1 MKQSKNGYKSPKIV
15 QKTFTDLF
23 VYSDADFETLDGTLS
38 GNFEVAWLVS
48 AKMYLNALATVYP

>member
-1 MKQSKNGYKSPKIV
+1 MIGNVIFANGCG
-15 QKTFTDLF
+15 QWTGRTLF
-23 VYSDADFETLDGTLS
+23 VYSDADFETLDGTLR